1 MELKLLAFLAFSVW
15 SFPVMKYRSDFRK
28 MVYRTDDWKINI
40 QPYFWWEIKVL
51 IGLDR
56 RTDTVER
63 KLISFYRR
71 YLVVYFALLI
81 AIIYL

>member
-15 SFPVMKYRSDFRK
+15 SFPVWKYRSDFRK
-28 MVYRTDDWKINI
+28 MVYQTTDWKINI

-51 IGLDR
+51 MGLDR
-56 RTDTVER
+56 RTDPADR

-71 YLVVYFALLI
+71 YLVVYLALVLLI
-81 AIIYL
+81 LFT